1 VIVEPLLAAVITRSF
16 FSLLVLGYV
25 PARSLLCNLRTLT
38 GEVVK
43 SWFAARGYVMIG
55 CLYLTMWGKL

>member
-16 FSLLVLGYV
+16 FSLLVLAYV
-25 PARSLLCNLRTLT
+25 PARSSLCNLRTLT

-43 SWFAARGYVMIG
+43 SSFAARGYATIG
-55 CLYLTMWGKL
+55 CHCLKM